1 MNKPKTALFGSI
13 LLLYALYGLSMGEIY
28 FIADGDFYTFDR
40 YEDFTEFWIT
50 SSLIFYFGA
59 KSIKVFFDDKKTEDR
74 TPLTFE
80 NIEELNNFKLAK
92 KSLRSA
98 PYIYL
103 IVGFFFSFPFGYL
116 SAFTLNVDITNL
128 DNCIKCQANGDWWTL
143 SFFSS
148 MIILPAIF
156 SKLSFKV
163 KCRHYIKNGIV
174 TEKNISKITLEL
186 NKNISSH

>member
-1 MNKPKTALFGSI
+1 MNKPKTALFGS
-13 LLLYALYGLSMGEIY
+13 LLLLFVLYGLSIGEIY
-28 FIADGDFYTFDR
+28 VVLDDDFYTFDR

-50 SSLIFYFGA
+50 CSLILYFGVR
-59 KSIKVFFDDKKTEDR
+59 SIKSSFDDKKPEDS

-80 NIEELNNFKLAK
+80 NIEELNNFKLAT

-116 SAFTLNVDITNL
+116 SAFILNVDITDL

-148 MIILPAIF
+148 MILLPAIF
-156 SKLSFKV
+156 FKVSFKL
-163 KCRHYIKNGIV
+163 KFKHYIKNGIV
-174 TEKNISKITLEL
+174 TEKNLSKMKLEL
-186 NKNISSH
+186 NKNISC